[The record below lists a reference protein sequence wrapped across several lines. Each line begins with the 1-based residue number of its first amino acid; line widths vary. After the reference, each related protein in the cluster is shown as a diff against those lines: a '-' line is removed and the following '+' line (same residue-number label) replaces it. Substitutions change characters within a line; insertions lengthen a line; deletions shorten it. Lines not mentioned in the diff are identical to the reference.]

1 MPAELVYTDKIYAEA
16 GAIRLDYIAYTR
28 RVINADEM
36 VYTDWT

>member
-1 MPAELVYTDKIYAEA
+1 MPAQMVYTDKIYTEA
-16 GAIRLDYIAYTR
+16 GAIRLEYIVYTG